1 MFNITV
7 DSVETAYNELIA
19 KNVDFIAKP
28 FKAPTFDKYF
38 ATFRDLDGNV
48 MQLIGDR

>member
-7 DSVETAYNELIA
+7 DSVQKSYEELVSKGI
-19 KNVDFIAKP
+19 KFFAKP

-38 ATFRDLDGNV
+38 ATLYDLDGNLLQIV
-48 MQLIGDR
+48 GPK